1 MILKTFRSDDLRL
14 KCLKISIA
22 VKHKLC
28 PRINV
33 FTKLKKLS
41 IYKTNSNSN
50 NNSINNTLQNIIK
63 CIEQNKIKNKK
74 I

>member
-50 NNSINNTLQNIIK
+50 NNSINNTFITEYYK
-63 CIEQNKIKNKK
+63 MYRTKK
-74 I
+74 IEK

>member
-50 NNSINNTLQNIIK
+50 NNSINNTFITEYYK
-63 CIEQNKIKNKK
+63 MYRTKK
-74 I
+74 FEK